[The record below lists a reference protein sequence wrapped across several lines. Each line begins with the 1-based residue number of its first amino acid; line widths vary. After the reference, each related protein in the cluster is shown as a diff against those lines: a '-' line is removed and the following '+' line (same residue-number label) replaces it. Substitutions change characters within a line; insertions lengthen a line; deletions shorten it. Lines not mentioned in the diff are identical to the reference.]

1 MSTCVNS
8 GALASHHAS
17 LASRRENLRSRSKV
31 IGSIKAQRSTTTLV
45 RAGGKVTDLPDEQRV
60 VITGAGV
67 VSTHGDDRVEFF
79 ENLLSGKSGAV
90 DLTAWKPGVFDDLPT
105 RIGAPV
111 QTLDYGTDLT
121 AKEARRMDRVH
132 QYAICAGKRALRDA
146 GLWGADLEAVDKTR
160 CGVLVGSAMGGM
172 QVYEDNVMALNTKGI
187 KKVSPFTV
195 PYMLTNMSGAIL
207 GMQAELGFRGPNYAV
222 NTACATSNY
231 QFINAATHIRAGQAD
246 LILAG
251 GTEAACTKSGIGGF
265 IACRALSSRNDDP
278 AGASRPWDKGRDGF
292 VMGEGAGI
300 LCMESLAH
308 AKKRG
313 ANILGEYLGGGIS
326 TDAYDLTA
334 PRADGRDVIL
344 CMRSALADAGLEA
357 SQVDLVNAHG
367 TSTPVGDLCEVA
379 AINAVFGAI
388 DKSKFKLNS
397 TKSMLGHSLGAA
409 GAMEA
414 VACLQSIATGSVH
427 PTINHDDPEDGVDF
441 DVVPNEAQE
450 FKVNVA
456 LSNSFG
462 FGGHNSSVLFG
473 AFEG

>member
-1 MSTCVNS
+1 MDKMV
-8 GALASHHAS
+8 A
-17 LASRRENLRSRSKV
+17 
-31 IGSIKAQRSTTTLV
+31 
-45 RAGGKVTDLPDEQRV
+45 QRV

-67 VSTHGDDRVEFF
+67 VSTHGDSREIFF
-79 ENLLSGKSGAV
+79 DNLLAGKSGAI

-111 QTLDYGTDLT
+111 QELDYGDDLT

-146 GLWGADLEAVDKTR
+146 GLWGADLEALDKTQ

-195 PYMLTNMSGAIL
+195 PYLLTNMSGAIL

-251 GTEAACTKSGIGGF
+251 GTEAACTRSGLGGF

-278 AGASRPWDKGRDGF
+278 TGASRPWDKGRDGF
-292 VMGEGAGI
+292 VMGEGAGV
-300 LCMESLAH
+300 LVMESLAH
-308 AKKRG
+308 AKKRN
-313 ANILGEYLGGGIS
+313 ATILGEYLGGGIS

-357 SQVDLVNAHG
+357 DAVDLVNAHG

-379 AINAVFGAI
+379 AINAVFGSI
-388 DKSKFKLNS
+388 DKARFRLNS

-409 GAMEA
+409 GALEA
-414 VACLQSIATGSVH
+414 VACLQSIGTGRVH
-427 PTINHDDPEDGVDF
+427 PTINHDDPEEGVDF
-441 DVVPNEAQE
+441 DVVANEAQD
-450 FKVNVA
+450 FKVKVA